1 MTTQTTAPVPASWR
15 EIPEGAVDL
24 RLVVVDMDGT
34 LLLPSGEVPAAFWP
48 VLERLEE
55 RGIAFVPAS
64 GRQLATL
71 RAGFGPH
78 GVTSFV
84 AENGTVVVRED
95 EIVATTALETAVAR
109 EAILAAREAG
119 AGRPL
124 GIVRCGVHGACVEQ
138 ADEEFL
144 QVAGQYYHQLT
155 VVEDLLAVQ
164 DEVIKVAV
172 HDAIDAAPTA
182 EAVFA
187 RFAPAQQVVVSGKH
201 WIDVMP
207 ATADKGRGVRALQEA
222 LGVTAAQTAVFGDYL
237 NDLPMFPVAE
247 HSFAMA
253 DAHPDVAAAARYGA
267 PSNADAGVV
276 QVLEHLLGDASVP
289 SGRMRG

>member
-1 MTTQTTAPVPASWR
+1 MEILPVTLQTAAPAARDWT
-15 EIPEGAVDL
+15 EIAPGEADV

-34 LLLPSGEVPAAFWP
+34 LLLPSGEVPPAFWP
-48 VLERLEE
+48 LLERLEA
-55 RGIAFVPAS
+55 RGAAVVPAS

-71 RAGFGPH
+71 QADFGPR

-84 AENGTVVVRED
+84 AENGTVVMRD
-95 EIVATTALETAVAR
+95 GEIVATTTLDPATAR
-109 EAILAAREAG
+109 EAILAGRAAQ
-119 AGRPL
+119 AQRPL
-124 GIVRCGVHGACVEQ
+124 GIVRCGVHGAFVEQ

-155 VVEDLLAVQ
+155 VVEDLLEVE

-182 EAVFA
+182 ASVFA

-222 LGVTAAQTAVFGDYL
+222 LGVSPAQTAVFGDYL
-237 NDLPMFPVAE
+237 NDLPMFPTADW
-247 HSFAMA
+247 SFAMA
-253 DAHPDVAAAARYGA
+253 DAHPEVAAAARFRA
-267 PSNADAGVV
+267 PGNHEAGVV
-276 QVLEHLLGDASVP
+276 QVLERLLGAQ
-289 SGRMRG
+289 G